1 MPALLNALSTHLMPT
16 HFCTHYFHSVQGIL
30 FCSLQIASSPP
41 TQANCRVKPSVNGL
55 LLSSDSYHRSLC
67 VESLYKASVECE

>member
-30 FCSLQIASSPP
+30 SCSLQIASSPP
-41 TQANCRVKPSVNGL
+41 TQANCRVKLSMNGL
-55 LLSSDSYHRSLC
+55 LLSSDVPQKLVCGKPLQSFC
-67 VESLYKASVECE
+67 GV